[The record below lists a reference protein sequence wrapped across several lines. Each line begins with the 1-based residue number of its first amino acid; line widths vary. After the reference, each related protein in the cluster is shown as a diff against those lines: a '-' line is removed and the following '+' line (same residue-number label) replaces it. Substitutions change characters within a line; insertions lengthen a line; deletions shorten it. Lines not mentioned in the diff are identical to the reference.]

1 MWLILCG
8 WHVIFIIFFPCFFR
22 EKEKTENTGALFAAL
37 NFYDDMKKQEES
49 NRASNNKFIDSVV
62 QDHGKW
68 EEMLLFLDFV
78 RVVVHIFD
86 RLGWVGKNS
95 VYILI

>member
-1 MWLILCG
+1 M
-8 WHVIFIIFFPCFFR
+8 
-22 EKEKTENTGALFAAL
+22 FAAL

-68 EEMLLFLDFV
+68 KEMLLFLDFV
-78 RVVVHIFD
+78 RVVVHIVD
-86 RLGWVGKNS
+86 RLG
-95 VYILI
+95 